1 MYMDETFRLKVG
13 LAEMLKGGVI
23 MDVTNAE
30 QAVIAEKAGATAVMA
45 LERVPADIRKEGGV
59 ARMAPI
65 AKIRE
70 IMHQVSIPVMAK
82 ARIGHFMEARIL
94 EALAVDYID
103 ESEVLTPADEEHHI
117 DKRGFKVPFV
127 CGARNLG
134 EALRRIA
141 EGAAMIRTKG
151 EAGSGNIVE
160 AVRHIRTIVKEM
172 KQLTVLGHEELVA
185 ESKKHQAPLELVEYV
200 AEHGRL
206 PVPNFSAG
214 GIATPADA
222 ALVMQL
228 GAEAV
233 FVGSGIF
240 KSSDPEARARAIV
253 KAATY
258 YNDPAKLL
266 EASEEL
272 GAAHVRPRY
281 REIARIGI
289 AANARLV
296 VGAKRV
302 GVLALQG
309 DFEAHERALK
319 RAGAE
324 AVEVRSAS
332 DLESVGGL
340 VIPGGESTTMMKLLE
355 EEKLLDPLREF
366 GREHPIFGTCAG
378 AILLATDVANPP
390 QASLGL
396 MDIEVERNAYGR
408 QLDSRIAR
416 LHPEGI
422 EGELEAVFIRAPI
435 IRHVGKNARV
445 LASYQ
450 GDPVLVEQGR
460 HLAATFHPELTDDS
474 RVHLMFLRKIP

>member
-1 MYMDETFRLKVG
+1 MYLDETFRLKVG

-30 QAVIAEKAGATAVMA
+30 QAVIAEKAGACAVMA

-65 AKIRE
+65 SKIRE
-70 IMHQVSIPVMAK
+70 IMHEVSIPVMAK

-94 EALAVDYID
+94 EALGVDYID

-117 DKRGFKVPFV
+117 DKRNYKVPFV

-172 KQLTVLGHEELVA
+172 KQLTVLGPEELVA
-185 ESKKHQAPLELVEYV
+185 ASKTHQAPLELVQYV
-200 AEHGRL
+200 AKNGKL

-214 GIATPADA
+214 GISTPADA

-240 KSSDPEARARAIV
+240 KSADPEVRARSIV

-258 YNDPAKLL
+258 FNDPVKLL

-272 GAAHVRPRY
+272 GVAMF
-281 REIARIGI
+281 GI
-289 AANARLV
+289 
-296 VGAKRV
+296 
-302 GVLALQG
+302 
-309 DFEAHERALK
+309 
-319 RAGAE
+319 
-324 AVEVRSAS
+324 
-332 DLESVGGL
+332 
-340 VIPGGESTTMMKLLE
+340 
-355 EEKLLDPLREF
+355 
-366 GREHPIFGTCAG
+366 
-378 AILLATDVANPP
+378 DVAK
-390 QASLGL
+390 
-396 MDIEVERNAYGR
+396 
-408 QLDSRIAR
+408 LDQS
-416 LHPEGI
+416 
-422 EGELEAVFIRAPI
+422 ELLQTR
-435 IRHVGKNARV
+435 GW
-445 LASYQ
+445 
-450 GDPVLVEQGR
+450 
-460 HLAATFHPELTDDS
+460 
-474 RVHLMFLRKIP
+474 